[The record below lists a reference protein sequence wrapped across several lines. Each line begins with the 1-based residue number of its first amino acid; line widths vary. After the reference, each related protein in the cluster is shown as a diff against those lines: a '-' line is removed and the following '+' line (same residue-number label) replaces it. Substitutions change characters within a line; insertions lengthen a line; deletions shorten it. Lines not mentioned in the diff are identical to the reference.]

1 VSTEPLVVLDR
12 VTKRFRADRALWRRL
27 RGAPGTAPRAVV
39 DALSLTVH
47 RGEILGIVG
56 ANGAGKSTLLK
67 LIAGALLPDDGTVRV
82 EGRPAGDAR
91 RRVAVV
97 PADERALFWRASARE
112 NVRLFGVLYGLRGD
126 ALDDA
131 VDDVLDTVGLGEAG
145 EQLVASFSSGMRQ
158 RVLLARALVTRAPL
172 LILDEPTRSLDPVT
186 ARELRRFVQQVVRAR
201 EGMTA
206 LVATHSTEEALAL
219 CDRAALLVRGRLAAT
234 GTIAALAAAGAGG
247 RVRARVAAEHATR
260 ARALLHVRGDDGA
273 PDAEGWVVLESAL
286 PEPGHAPLVLEALV
300 RAGVRVAEFGPATA
314 TLADLLER
322 ADAADGGAGASS
334 GAAVA
339 DA

>member
-1 VSTEPLVVLDR
+1 MSTEPLVVLDR

-219 CDRAALLVRGRLAAT
+219 CDRA
-234 GTIAALAAAGAGG
+234 
-247 RVRARVAAEHATR
+247 
-260 ARALLHVRGDDGA
+260 
-273 PDAEGWVVLESAL
+273 
-286 PEPGHAPLVLEALV
+286 
-300 RAGVRVAEFGPATA
+300 
-314 TLADLLER
+314 
-322 ADAADGGAGASS
+322 
-334 GAAVA
+334 
-339 DA
+339 